1 MATSG
6 FLTVPTGEKKKQKRT
21 QKGKKKKT
29 QQKKHK
35 TKTLRVH
42 WDHWDSVL
50 CEGLLGMKKD
60 IAASAV
66 MNCVFKKCE
75 LLLLYT
81 VIDYM
86 GRGEVSKNLA
96 GCVDALS

>member
-1 MATSG
+1 MATFG
-6 FLTVPTGEKKKQKRT
+6 FLTVPTG
-21 QKGKKKKT
+21 KKKT
-29 QQKKHK
+29 TKKPTQKHK

-50 CEGLLGMKKD
+50 REGLLGMKKD

>member
-6 FLTVPTGEKKKQKRT
+6 FLTVPTGKNNSES
-21 QKGKKKKT
+21 
-29 QQKKHK
+29 
-35 TKTLRVH
+35 TLGSLGLC
-42 WDHWDSVL
+42 SV
-50 CEGLLGMKKD
+50 CEGLLGMKTD

-86 GRGEVSKNLA
+86 GWGGVKELGRL
-96 GCVDALS
+96 C

>member
-6 FLTVPTGEKKKQKRT
+6 FLTVPNERNYERT
-21 QKGKKKKT
+21 LGS
-29 QQKKHK
+29 
-35 TKTLRVH
+35 LGRC
-42 WDHWDSVL
+42 L

-66 MNCVFKKCE
+66 LNCIEKCE

-86 GRGEVSKNLA
+86 GWGGVKELDRL
-96 GCVDALS
+96 C

>member
-6 FLTVPTGEKKKQKRT
+6 FLTVPTGKKTKQNKKT
-21 QKGKKKKT
+21 NNNKKKT
-29 QQKKHK
+29 NHK